1 MISACSTLPSVSSA
15 FLEAHLDYLCEAPY
29 DLLRALPESRRQLLD
44 PDQDRIQ
51 ALLWKDELDNGEL
64 LLVLQSL
71 AGGACGGGS
80 IQAVGRIV
88 CPDGKIRPAS
98 EHQLAEFRMS

>member
-1 MISACSTLPSVSSA
+1 MTLVCSSSSSVSLA
-15 FLEAHLDYLCEAPY
+15 FLEAQLEHLCGAPY

-51 ALLWKDELDNGEL
+51 ALLWKDELANGEL

-80 IQAVGRIV
+80 IQAVGRVV
-88 CPDGKIRPAS
+88 CPDGKILPAS
-98 EHQLAEFRMS
+98 EAQLEEFQM